1 MNEICAK
8 RMKLTFGIESPCMEC
23 QERKPACH
31 DSCER
36 YREYKA
42 KVDEVKGRKRE
53 ADRKEQLVHPGLK
66 RSKGKWS
73 RK

>member
-1 MNEICAK
+1 MTWNTAL
-8 RMKLTFGIESPCMEC
+8 KLTFGIESPCLEC

-36 YREYKA
+36 YRGYKA

-53 ADRKEQLVHPGLK
+53 ADRKEQLVHPGIK
-66 RSKGKWS
+66 RSKWKW
-73 RK
+73 KK